1 MKTLQLVATLAFGF
15 AGASAIHAQAATA
28 TPTTSATATHTTT
41 TAHGASFIAP
51 RARVSRNAPTRLT
64 PRIDGAVVRAI
75 RSGHPLQMINPAAPA
90 EYGNGQDVVRH
101 EANDPYQRPEGIKLF
116 VVEF

>member
-1 MKTLQLVATLAFGF
+1 MKTLQLVATLTFGF
-15 AGASAIHAQAATA
+15 ASASAIHAQAAT
-28 TPTTSATATHTTT
+28 TTSATATHTTT
-41 TAHGASFIAP
+41 TAHGASFTAP
-51 RARVSRNAPTRLT
+51 RAKARARNAPTHLT
-64 PRIDGAVVRAI
+64 PRVDGVVARAI

-90 EYGNGQDVVRH
+90 DYGNGQDMVRH